1 MREST
6 LLAHLSLTEDALR
19 SERIRIADQLEFIR
33 KLKLEG
39 RKAPHTTVIPLYV
52 CDHRDFNQPGK
63 RSWERKCGL
72 QQELVDRARYEL
84 RLRTPAFD
92 RQIG

>member
-39 RKAPHTTVIPLYV
+39 RNPST
-52 CDHRDFNQPGK
+52 
-63 RSWERKCGL
+63 
-72 QQELVDRARYEL
+72 ARE
-84 RLRTPAFD
+84 RLRSMNDNLCSLERHRERLIEQLGLVAHPPSPTHLGCHTRRD
-92 RQIG
+92 

>member
-6 LLAHLSLTEDALR
+6 LLSHLSLTEDALR

-39 RKAPHTTVIPLYV
+39 SNPSTARALMQSMNDNLCSLERHRERLIEQLGLVGPPPSPAHLGRHTR
-52 CDHRDFNQPGK
+52 RD
-63 RSWERKCGL
+63 
-72 QQELVDRARYEL
+72 
-84 RLRTPAFD
+84 
-92 RQIG
+92 